1 VHKFVCEGTLEERI
15 DQMIEQ
21 KTELATQIIS
31 AGDQWLTEMST
42 SQLRDILTLRRSS
55 LIEAEAS

>member
-1 VHKFVCEGTLEERI
+1 
-15 DQMIEQ
+15 MIEQ